1 MEKRK
6 IIGFIIIIFG
16 ILIVAYPISLRM
28 QANKDQKKLR
38 GEFEETKKIVSEEI
52 KEENKDLENKDLEN
66 KDLEQKDKKEEI
78 RISYDAWPETLM
90 RIPKIDV
97 EAVVVEMEASD
108 IDVFAA
114 NANYPPAHYRNTDF
128 PGGKSNVA
136 IAAHRTGPAD
146 YFRHLDRLEEGDYI
160 TLETTKSFHE
170 YIVERVFIVDPTDNS
185 VIKGT
190 DYGALTL
197 TSCERED
204 GISNKKRI
212 IVRARLKD
220 EDLDKKNK

>member
-1 MEKRK
+1 MKKRK
-6 IIGFIIIIFG
+6 IIGFSIM
-16 ILIVAYPISLRM
+16 LIGLLTVAYPVTLRM
-28 QANKDQKKLR
+28 QANAEQKKLR
-38 GEFEETKKIVSEEI
+38 QEFEEKKKDYSEEVKVEG
-52 KEENKDLENKDLEN
+52 KEASKENTKV
-66 KDLEQKDKKEEI
+66 
-78 RISYDAWPETLM
+78 SYDSWPETLM
-90 RIPKIDV
+90 KIPKIDV

-114 NANYPPAHYRNTDF
+114 NANYPPAHYRTTDF
-128 PGGKSNVA
+128 PGGESNVG

-146 YFRHLDRLEEGDYI
+146 YFRNLDKLEEGDPI
-160 TLETTKSFHE
+160 ILETSQGLYE

-220 EDLDKKNK
+220 DISKGDD